1 MEISVDMFPQG
12 RTLLAKCCDYQAGKP
27 FTAPADGPLTGGE
40 ITMKSRFSSLLALTV
55 IFSCVGTAGPG
66 PQGAGPNPAMRDHL
80 VRIVTVSQEGLDVEG
95 NNLLEPTLEL
105 LDRAASFR
113 PDIACL
119 PEHFSGRTPQTVPGP
134 VTDRLA
140 AWAREHS
147 SYVAFG
153 MITKKDGKIHNSA
166 ILMDRQGQI
175 VGQYNKL
182 HPTDQEIKRGILPG
196 EDAGLSVFKTDFGTI
211 GLQIC
216 FDVNWRD
223 EWRKLKEHG
232 AQLVIWP
239 SAYPAAMQLPALAL
253 TNEYFIISS
262 TGRASASIYDIT
274 GQVLATTGVYQEWAG
289 AVLPLSK
296 RLFETDYNGGKVAAI
311 QKKYGAKVEVVWFH
325 DSDLLTMASLDPA
338 LTMEDLMAEF
348 ALTPLDAYIARC
360 TKAID
365 QARSEV
371 GGKAHATQRPHKKCG
386 GT

>member
-1 MEISVDMFPQG
+1 
-12 RTLLAKCCDYQAGKP
+12 
-27 FTAPADGPLTGGE
+27 
-40 ITMKSRFSSLLALTV
+40 MKSRFSSLLAVTV
-55 IFSCVGTAGPG
+55 IFSCVGTAG
-66 PQGAGPNPAMRDHL
+66 AGPNPAVRNHL
-80 VRIVTVSQEGLDVEG
+80 VRVVTVSQEGLDVEG

-105 LDRAASFR
+105 LNRAASFH
-113 PDIACL
+113 PDIVCL

-153 MITKKDGKIHNSA
+153 LITKKDGKIHNSA

-196 EDAGLSVFKTDFGTI
+196 EDTGLSVFKTDFGTI

-223 EWRKLKEHG
+223 EWHKLKEHG

-274 GQVLATTGVYQEWAG
+274 GRVLATTGVYQEWAG
-289 AVLPLSK
+289 AVLPLGK
-296 RLFETDYNGGKVAAI
+296 RLFETDYNAPKAREI
-311 QKKYGAKVEVVWFH
+311 QQKYGLRVEVTWYH
-325 DSDLLTMASLDPA
+325 DSDWITLASLDPEVRV
-338 LTMEDLMAEF
+338 EDLIGEYG
-348 ALTPLDAYIARC
+348 LIPLDAYIARS
-360 TKAID
+360 TKIINQTRAE
-365 QARSEV
+365 AE
-371 GGKAHATQRPHKKCG
+371 GKVQVTK
-386 GT
+386 